1 MLRQSRSGF
10 GRMMA
15 LALFSCL
22 CLTALARGAAAQE
35 AAAGFI
41 QNLGNQAIQVLG
53 SSVPQAQRIS
63 VFRRI
68 FGSDFDLQGAS
79 QFVLGPAGRSLSPE
93 QHQEFMGLFRD
104 YLAEAYAQ
112 RLSQYGGEPFRVT
125 GSRPNGEETIVSSQ
139 VQRRGGNPI
148 EMDWHVVYR
157 GGRWLIT
164 DVYVDGVS
172 MKVTHRQEFASIIQR
187 NGGHADA
194 LLAALRQ
201 QIAQGGGR
209 SGMPSTGSSYEPAAG
224 HVR

>member
-1 MLRQSRSGF
+1 MLRQSRPGF
-10 GRMMA
+10 GRMIA
-15 LALFSCL
+15 LAFVSCL
-22 CLTALARGAAAQE
+22 CLTAFARGAAAQD
-35 AAAGFI
+35 ATGFI
-41 QNLGNQAIQVLG
+41 QNLGNQAIQALG
-53 SSVPQAQRIS
+53 PSVPQAQKIA

-79 QFVLGPAGRSLSPE
+79 QFVLGPAGRGLTPE
-93 QHQEFMGLFRD
+93 QHQEFTSLFRD

-125 GSRPNGEETIVSSQ
+125 GSRPNGEETIVTSQ

-148 EMDWHVVYR
+148 EMDWHVSNHS
-157 GGRWLIT
+157 GRWLVT

-187 NGGHADA
+187 NGGRPDA